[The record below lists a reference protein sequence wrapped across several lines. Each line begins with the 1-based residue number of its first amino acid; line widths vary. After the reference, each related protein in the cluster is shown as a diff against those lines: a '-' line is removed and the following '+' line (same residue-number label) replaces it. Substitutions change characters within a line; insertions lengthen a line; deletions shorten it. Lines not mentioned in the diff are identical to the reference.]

1 LRYLSNVEYQEFS
14 FSVYKISET
23 YTYGLSKVFC
33 STGTNVVSCGMVNN
47 NPYKEELFRSAIPIG
62 SRSNGC
68 QCYDSNYGIKC
79 IAWCTNAR
87 VNNFEI
93 VRVNGSGVFS
103 ANCPAGKKVLGCHLD
118 PVKLATADNW
128 RYWYPSADGS
138 KCNCKDDYG
147 AGCVASCASYINNYE
162 VVSAWGSNYVKVN
175 CTRPNT
181 QLLGCG
187 TDPTGAIQKE
197 KYRTVTPKGGSCVC
211 YDSYGT
217 RCYAVCGQ
225 V

>member
-1 LRYLSNVEYQEFS
+1 MFGIIFQALILKILLFPVYDANDR
-14 FSVYKISET
+14 SVYST
-23 YTYGLSKVFC
+23 VKVSC
-33 STGTNVVSCGMVNN
+33 TTGYNLVSCGSDNN
-47 NPYKEELFRSAIPIG
+47 YFLKEELYRSAFPVG
-62 SRSNGC
+62 SLQC
-68 QCYDSNYGIKC
+68 QCYDNNGMSC
-79 IAWCTNAR
+79 VAWCTNAR

-93 VRVNGSGVFS
+93 VRVNGSGEFS
-103 ANCPAGKKVLGCHLD
+103 ANCPVGKRVLGCHLD
-118 PVKLATADNW
+118 PVKLATADSW

-211 YDSYGT
+211 YDSSGT